1 MTSFV
6 QNKYSLKAA
15 LLMAVLAFS
24 SLASAF
30 MPSQRPPEGISIP
43 GNVVLAL
50 SVEFP
55 TGNQISY
62 TSTGYTFAT
71 RYYGYFDNRKC
82 YSYDTTNEVFKP
94 VSKQVINTGACPS
107 SSEWSGNLLNWLT
120 MTNLDQFRSVMTG
133 GTRDNFSTMAKRNP
147 NPDNGDTTGRTV
159 LIRSFGSQQGGLNNN
174 PLKDLIV
181 GTPGMPLTGTNK
193 TVRSFGYGSKFVVSD
208 SNNFVNLSAANQ
220 QASCLASTPS
230 LAATSNCFNIRV
242 EVCLAV
248 PVGATIPDVDR
259 EANCKN
265 QYSGVA
271 KPEGLIQEY
280 SRNMRFAA
288 LGYLNVNNYRD
299 GAVLRSAMK
308 SVGPNAAI
316 AGGGVSANPVPE
328 WDSATGTIYE
338 NPDAADASATD
349 ALIGRTD
356 TKSGLINYLNKFGYS
371 GSYETYDNVSELF
384 YAAQLYLRGRAPPA
398 SYSSSLTTAIT
409 DNFPVI
415 TGNNLLRGGT
425 RDPII
430 NSCQKNFIL
439 GIGDINTHC
448 DGNLPG
454 STNTKCSADIPA
466 DPDNLNVQ
474 SLWDI
479 TRGLEGMADNGAFG
493 VGSGSG
499 VSGGNT
505 PYIAGLAHWANTNDI
520 RSDLVGNQNI
530 STYWVDVLESPSA
543 PGKKSQYWLATKYGG
558 FRTDAVTGNNPN
570 TNADSWNA
578 LKNGVRNGIPDT
590 WFAGNDP
597 ISMRAGLSGAFADI
611 ASRSG
616 ANSASSAAVNSTR
629 QTAGSQSLY
638 ASYNPKGW
646 TGSVVSCSP
655 TQSASQCASTP
666 TWEASSWFK
675 TTGPFPAYVTTPL
688 LPSTRKVFTSSRTAS
703 FTTMPL
709 QWTSLNS
716 AQKSILAASD
726 SQGQARLDYLRGD
739 RTGEDNGLFRRRENS
754 LLGDIV
760 NSGITYVSGAGIA
773 YSGPNFSG
781 HTAYRAL
788 NKTRPP
794 VIYVGANDGMLHAF
808 SGADGKELFGYIPG
822 SVFANLPA
830 LTALNFEHKFFV
842 DSTPMVAD
850 IQKTTGAW
858 GTVLVGGLGA
868 GGKGYYALDLTNQSS
883 FASSTE
889 ATLSSTLPL
898 WEFTSAQDSDLGY
911 TFNESAIDPVNNAS
925 TQIAKVADSTTAT
938 GAWRV
943 IVGNGYGSTA
953 GRAALFLLDANT
965 GSSASKLMAD
975 SISSGNGLSTP
986 RPVDTDRDGLID
998 TVYAGDLLG
1007 NMHKFQFSKLNPAR
1021 TDYVVAKSGP
1031 ADGGAWRYIGKVYAS
1046 GEPITTAPS
1055 VAPACDG
1062 NGWNVFFG
1070 TGKLNEDTDYSD
1082 SVARSFYAVVD
1093 KGASSALTVG
1103 AGEIVNIPYTSSTV
1117 SATAV
1122 RTWTT
1127 PNLTNKRGWKMLF
1140 AGGERLLSNSTLPP
1154 DTGKVLFATTRP
1166 TGDVCT
1172 PGNTGFLMAVDICKG
1187 KIGEMVVDGSVL
1199 VGGVGLSSTG
1209 VIKVSSTYSNEKGE
1223 KILCNQDDCKGPN
1236 SPFFVRGVA
1245 PKGRYSWREIL
1256 TRSLP

>member
-1 MTSFV
+1 MTFAVTKKSSRGTLIFV
-6 QNKYSLKAA
+6 
-15 LLMAVLAFS
+15 AVLTLS

-62 TSTGYTFAT
+62 TSTGYTFGT

-82 YSYDTTNEVFKP
+82 YTYDTANEVFKP
-94 VSKQVINTGACPS
+94 ISKQIINTGACPS

-133 GTRDNFSTMAKRNP
+133 GTRDNFSALAKRSP
-147 NPDNGDTTGRTV
+147 TPDNGDTTGRTV

-181 GTPGMPLTGTNK
+181 NTPGMPLTGTNK
-193 TVRSFGYGSKFVVSD
+193 IVRSAGYGSKFVVSD
-208 SNNFVNLSAANQ
+208 SNNFIDLSAANQ
-220 QASCLASTPS
+220 QASCAVATPS
-230 LAATSNCFNIRV
+230 LPATSICFNIRV
-242 EVCLAV
+242 EACVAV
-248 PVGATIPDVDR
+248 PVGASTPEVDR

-271 KPEGLIQEY
+271 KPEGLIQQY

-288 LGYLNVNNYRD
+288 LGYLNVSNNRD

-316 AGGGVSANPVPE
+316 AGGGVAANPVPE
-328 WDSATGTIYE
+328 WDSITGTIYE
-338 NPDAADASATD
+338 NPDSADASATD
-349 ALIGRTD
+349 ILIGRID

-384 YAAQLYLRGRAPPA
+384 YAAQLYLRGRPAPA
-398 SYSSSLTTAIT
+398 SYSSSLTAAIT

-415 TGNNLLRGGT
+415 TGSNLLRGDT

-430 NSCQKNFIL
+430 NSCQKNFFL

-454 STNTKCSADIPA
+454 SNNTKCTANIPA

-479 TRGLEGMADNGAFG
+479 TRGLEGIADNGAFG

-499 VSGGNT
+499 VNGGNT

-520 RSDLVGNQNI
+520 RSDLVGKQSI

-543 PGKKSQYWLATKYGG
+543 PGRKSQYWLATKYGG

-570 TNADSWNA
+570 TNPDSWDA
-578 LKNGVRNGIPDT
+578 LKNGVRDGIPDT

-616 ANSASSAAVNSTR
+616 ANSASSAAVNSSR
-629 QTAGSQSLY
+629 QTSGSQSLY

-655 TQSASQCASTP
+655 LQSASQCASTP
-666 TWEASSWFK
+666 TWEVSSWFK
-675 TTGPFPAYVTTPL
+675 TTAPIPAYVTTPL
-688 LPSTRKVFTSSRTAS
+688 LPGTRKIFTSSRTAS
-703 FTTMPL
+703 FASMQL
-709 QWTSLNS
+709 QWASLNTL
-716 AQKSILAASD
+716 QKSILDASD

-739 RTGEDNGLFRRRENS
+739 RTSEDNGLFRKRENT

-760 NSGITYVSGAGIA
+760 NSGITYLSGSGTA

-781 HTAYRAL
+781 HTAYRAI

-794 VIYVGANDGMLHAF
+794 VAYVGANDGMLHAF
-808 SGADGKELFGYIPG
+808 SGTNGKELFAYIPG
-822 SVFANLPA
+822 SVFANLPT

-850 IQKTTGAW
+850 IQKTLGTWA
-858 GTVLVGGLGA
+858 TVLVGGLGA
-868 GGKGYYALDLTNQSS
+868 GGKGYYALDITNQGS

-889 ATLSSTLPL
+889 ATLSSTLPY
-898 WEFTSAQDSDLGY
+898 WEFTSAQDSDLGF
-911 TFNESAIDPVNNAS
+911 TFNEAAVDPVNGAS
-925 TQIAKVADSTTAT
+925 VQIAKVADSTTASGT
-938 GAWRV
+938 WRV
-943 IVGNGYGSTA
+943 IVGNGFGSTA

-965 GSSASKLMAD
+965 GSSASKLIAD
-975 SISSGNGLSTP
+975 NTGPSNGLSTP

-1007 NMHKFQFSKLNPAR
+1007 NMHKFQFSKLNVAG
-1021 TDYVVAKSGP
+1021 TDYVVAKSGS
-1031 ADGGAWRYIGKVYAS
+1031 ADSGTWRYIGKVYSS

-1055 VAPACDG
+1055 VVPACDG
-1062 NGWNVFFG
+1062 VGWNVLFG

-1082 SVARSFYAVVD
+1082 SAARSFYAVVD
-1093 KGASSALTVG
+1093 KGASSTLTVN
-1103 AGEIVNIPYTSSTV
+1103 ASDIVNISYTSSTV
-1117 SATAV
+1117 STTAV
-1122 RTWTT
+1122 RNWTT

-1140 AGGERLLSNSTLPP
+1140 AGGERVLSNSTLPP

-1187 KIGEMVVDGSVL
+1187 KIGELVIDGSVL

-1209 VIKVSSTYSNEKGE
+1209 VIKVSNTISDGVKEKPV
-1223 KILCNQDDCKGPN
+1223 CNQDDCKGPN
-1236 SPFFVRGVA
+1236 SAFFVRGVA